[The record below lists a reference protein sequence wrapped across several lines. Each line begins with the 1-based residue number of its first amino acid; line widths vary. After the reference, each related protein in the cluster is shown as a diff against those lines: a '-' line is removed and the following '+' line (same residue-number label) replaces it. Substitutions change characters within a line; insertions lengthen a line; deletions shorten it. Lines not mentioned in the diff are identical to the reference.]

1 MTGHLN
7 TKVFTDLPSDLELV
21 EKIEEVLDQVTE
33 SDGVA
38 PLGEAFLRGLR
49 EDRGHTHIA
58 AMDGSEVVGVLAIDT
73 DRVVELA
80 VLPSRRH
87 TGIATRLFAALK
99 EDAKYSGVVDVWA
112 HGDGSEAQRFVASLD
127 ARRTRELLK
136 MSVSCP
142 PGSPRAQEFAS
153 AADRVRESFAA
164 NNLQIL
170 NYAEATE
177 KFGVDLVDEEWVR
190 VNNEAFAW
198 HPEQGGWSVDYLRI
212 EKDTGWFDPA
222 GVLMLWVVD
231 EKPECM
237 GFHWTKIPVSEK
249 NREVGKRIG
258 EVYVVCLADAARGKK
273 LGGPITLVGM
283 QWLMQQGVGE
293 IELYVEG
300 DNAPAVSTY
309 GKLGFCVVHTDV
321 VYRGQL

>member
-1 MTGHLN
+1 MTGHLD

-49 EDRGHTHIA
+49 EDRGHTHIV

-153 AADRVRESFAA
+153 AADRARESFAA

-222 GVLMLWVVD
+222 GVLTLWVVD

-249 NREVGKRIG
+249 SKEEGKRIG

-309 GKLGFCVVHTDV
+309 GKLGFSVVHTDV

>member
-1 MTGHLN
+1 MTGHID
-7 TKVFTDLPSDLELV
+7 TKVFTDLPTNPELV
-21 EKIEEVLDQVTE
+21 DKIEEVLDQVTQ

-49 EDRGHTHIA
+49 EDRGHAHVLA
-58 AMDGSEVVGVLAIDT
+58 YDGEEVVGVLAIDS

-87 TGIATRLFAALK
+87 AGIATRLFQALK
-99 EDAKYSGVVDVWA
+99 EDAGFSGVVDVWA
-112 HGDGSEAQRFVASLD
+112 HGDGSEAQRFVATLD

-136 MSVSCP
+136 MAVDCP
-142 PGSPRAQEFAS
+142 PGSPRANEFSKLAERAQERLS
-153 AADRVRESFAA
+153 EHSITVLSYAD
-164 NNLQIL
+164 
-170 NYAEATE
+170 ATE
-177 KFGVDLVDEEWVR
+177 KFGVEAVDEEWVR

-198 HPEQGGWSVDYLRI
+198 HPEQGGWSVDHLRK
-212 EKDTGWFDPA
+212 EKDTAWFDPE
-222 GVLMLWVVD
+222 GVLMLWIDD
-231 EKPECM
+231 ENPECM
-237 GFHWTKIPVSEK
+237 GFHWTKIPLAERDK
-249 NREVGKRIG
+249 EEGERTG

-273 LGGPITLVGM
+273 LGGPVTLVGM
-283 QWLMQQGVGE
+283 KWLMERGVGE

-309 GKLGFCVVHTDV
+309 GKLGFSVVHTDV

>member
-1 MTGHLN
+1 MTGHID
-7 TKVFTDLPSDLELV
+7 TKVFTYLPANPELV
-21 EKIEEVLDQVTE
+21 DKIEGVLDQVTQ

-49 EDRGHTHIA
+49 EDRGHAHVLA
-58 AMDGSEVVGVLAIDT
+58 YDGEEVVGVLAIDS

-87 TGIATRLFAALK
+87 AGIATRLFQALK
-99 EDAKYSGVVDVWA
+99 EDAGFSGVVDVWA
-112 HGDGSEAQRFVASLD
+112 HGDGSEAQRFVATLD

-136 MSVSCP
+136 MAVDCP
-142 PGSPRAQEFAS
+142 PGSPRANEFSKLAERAQERLS
-153 AADRVRESFAA
+153 EHSITVLSYAD
-164 NNLQIL
+164 
-170 NYAEATE
+170 ATE
-177 KFGVDLVDEEWVR
+177 KFGVEAVDEEWVR

-198 HPEQGGWSVDYLRI
+198 HPEQGGWSVDHLRK
-212 EKDTGWFDPA
+212 EKDTAWFDPE
-222 GVLMLWVVD
+222 GVLMLWIDD
-231 EKPECM
+231 ENPECM
-237 GFHWTKIPVSEK
+237 GFHWTKIPLAERDK
-249 NREVGKRIG
+249 EEGERTG

-273 LGGPITLVGM
+273 LGGPVTLVGM
-283 QWLMQQGVGE
+283 KWLMERGVGE

-309 GKLGFCVVHTDV
+309 GKLGFSVVHTDV

>member
-1 MTGHLN
+1 MTGHID
-7 TKVFTDLPSDLELV
+7 TKVFTDLPANPELV
-21 EKIEEVLDQVTE
+21 DKIEEVLDQVTQ

-49 EDRGHTHIA
+49 EDRGHAHVLA
-58 AMDGSEVVGVLAIDT
+58 YDGEEVVGVLAIDP

-87 TGIATRLFAALK
+87 AGIATRLFQALK
-99 EDAKYSGVVDVWA
+99 EDAGFSGVVDVWA
-112 HGDGSEAQRFVASLD
+112 HGDGSEAQRFVATLD

-136 MSVSCP
+136 MAVDCP
-142 PGSPRAQEFAS
+142 PGSPRANEFSMLAERAQERLS
-153 AADRVRESFAA
+153 ENSITVLSYAD
-164 NNLQIL
+164 
-170 NYAEATE
+170 ATE
-177 KFGVDLVDEEWVR
+177 KFGVDVVDEEWVR

-198 HPEQGGWSVDYLRI
+198 HPEQGGWSVDHLRK
-212 EKDTGWFDPA
+212 EKDTAWFDPE
-222 GVLMLWVVD
+222 GVLMLWIDD
-231 EKPECM
+231 ENPECM
-237 GFHWTKIPVSEK
+237 GFHWTKIPLAERDK
-249 NREVGKRIG
+249 EEGERTG

-273 LGGPITLVGM
+273 LGGPVTLVGM
-283 QWLMQQGVGE
+283 KWLMERGVRE

-309 GKLGFCVVHTDV
+309 GKLGFSVVHTDV